1 MRDSVILG
9 IFLLL
14 AGAEL
19 LSAQANL
26 KQALTFHAPFD
37 GGVDAAFAKGDKR
50 LYTAPDY
57 KKLGEAKAGLHAA
70 QVELARGR
78 GRFGDA
84 LWFKKKNARAIYY
97 AAPGNVA
104 FDPRN
109 WTGTTSFWLK
119 LDPDQDLEPGYC
131 DPIQLTPKTYN
142 DAAIWVDFTKDDTP
156 RHFRLGV
163 FGDLRSWNPQD
174 LPPDKNPDFLNRL
187 VVVKKT
193 PFGRDRWVQ
202 VTVTH
207 SGLGSGKGTAKLY
220 LNGKLQ
226 GTTPVIKEP
235 FTWNLAEATI
245 RLGLSY
251 VGLFDDLAIFDRAL
265 TDSEVAA
272 LHGLKEGIQSL
283 R

>member
-1 MRDSVILG
+1 MRTGVIV
-9 IFLLL
+9 FFFL
-14 AGAEL
+14 AGAGP

-37 GGVDAAFAKGDKR
+37 SGVDAAFAKGDKR

-57 KKLGEAKAGLHAA
+57 QKLGEAKVGLHAP
-70 QVELARGR
+70 QVELARGQ

-84 LWFKKKNARAIYY
+84 LWFKHKNALAIYY
-97 AAPGNVA
+97 PAPGNVV

-119 LDPDQDLEPGYC
+119 LDPNQDLEPGYC
-131 DPIQLTPKTYN
+131 DPIQLTPKAYN
-142 DAAIWVDFTKDDTP
+142 DAAIWVDFTKDDQP

-163 FGDLRSWNPQD
+163 FGDLKSWNPQD
-174 LPPDKNPDFLNRL
+174 LPPDKNPNFLNRL

-207 SGLGSGKGTAKLY
+207 RGLGSGKGTAKLY

-226 GTTPVIKEP
+226 GTTPVIQEP
-235 FTWNLAEATI
+235 FTWNMAEATI

-272 LHGLKEGIQSL
+272 LYELKQGIQSL